1 MKVGR
6 LLRRLA
12 PPAAVF
18 VLAVCGW
25 YAVSLLVLSP
35 DERFLLPPPHDV
47 VRVGFLDRANL
58 TELLLALRLS
68 AQVAMLGLAVAVL
81 IGVTLA
87 VVMSQTRWLERSIFP
102 YAVVLQTVPV
112 LALVPMFGFWFG
124 FGFFSRVLVCVLI
137 ALFPIIANTLFG
149 LRSVADHHHDLFEL
163 HHAGRLT
170 RMVKLQLPAAMPSI
184 FTGLRIAAGLSVI
197 GAIVGDFFFKQGQP
211 GIGVLIEIYRAQLQP
226 EKMFA
231 AVILASLLGLAV
243 FWTFGFVSRRVV
255 GFWHES
261 ARGDSGWG

>member
-1 MKVGR
+1 MTER
-6 LLRRLA
+6 LVRKFA

-18 VLAVCGW
+18 ALAVGGW
-25 YAVSLLVLSP
+25 YAVSLLILSP

-47 VRVGFLDRANL
+47 VRVGFLNRENL
-58 TELLLALRLS
+58 NELLVALRLS
-68 AQVAMLGLAVAVL
+68 AEVAMLGLAMAVL

-87 VVMSQTRWLERSIFP
+87 VVMSQARWLERSLFP
-102 YAVVLQTVPV
+102 YAVVLQTVPI

-149 LRSVADHHHDLFEL
+149 LRSVADHHHDLFTQ
-163 HHAGRLT
+163 HRAGRLT
-170 RMVKLQLPAAMPSI
+170 RMIKLQVPAAMPSI

-211 GIGVLIEIYRAQLQP
+211 GIGLLIEQYRYRFQP
-226 EKMFA
+226 ERLFA
-231 AVILASLLGLAV
+231 AVILSSLLGLTV
-243 FWTFGFVSRRVV
+243 FWAFGFLSRRVV

-261 ARGDSGWG
+261 ARGEGGWG